1 VVLLP
6 QNYNMLNEIHT
17 RDYIS
22 FLHSLSEVTEFWN
35 FSTYSSIALDNSNFY
50 DSQHFRAFVGDDLV
64 DKMFSRSGM
73 KDGVYVTSQNKF
85 SHIDTI
91 RKQFEWADEK
101 WK

>member
-1 VVLLP
+1 
-6 QNYNMLNEIHT
+6 
-17 RDYIS
+17 
-22 FLHSLSEVTEFWN
+22 
-35 FSTYSSIALDNSNFY
+35 
-50 DSQHFRAFVGDDLV
+50 VGDDLV